1 MIVQVNVTDN
11 FRGKNY
17 LTNVITNNK
26 TSEEEI
32 LRLASEQVQKQ
43 WNKGI

>member
-1 MIVQVNVTDN
+1 MVQVNVTVN
-11 FRGKNY
+11 FRGRNY
-17 LTNVITNNK
+17 LTNVITTNN

-32 LRLASEQVQKQ
+32 LRLASEQVHKQ

>member
-1 MIVQVNVTDN
+1 MMVQINVTVH

-17 LTNVITNNK
+17 LTNVITTNN

-32 LRLASEQVQKQ
+32 LRLASEQVRKQ

>member
-1 MIVQVNVTDN
+1 MIVQVNVTVN

-17 LTNVITNNK
+17 LTNVITTNK
-26 TSEEEI
+26 TSKEEI

-43 WNKGI
+43 WDKGI